1 MAGSVSPPEQQTVP
15 LAVRCAT
22 QRDKK
27 QIKKTVVGSRA
38 QRLRDEPSRLLRLT
52 GGREAAALNCK
63 CPKAIPPGVR
73 RPRTAAEEENQP
85 PETAERVRRAQNRC
99 TRALNCCTRAQRL
112 RCHADAQARA
122 GGGPPRT
129 PWPPPRLT
137 CALRAKYSPTVR
149 CRCSRPGFG
158 SRATDSPPGC
168 DVCRTAGQKKGLS
181 CQLGPWLTS
190 PGLVSH

>member
-1 MAGSVSPPEQQTVP
+1 MP
-15 LAVRCAT
+15 LWPARFHLL
-22 QRDKK
+22 
-27 QIKKTVVGSRA
+27 GSRRFPWLYGVPHSGTKKKKNSCGLA
-38 QRLRDEPSRLLRLT
+38 GPKIARRAFPTLASH
-52 GGREAAALNCK
+52 GGQSNCK